1 MCLYVTHLEPE
12 VADKDI
18 VWYKLVKRSKIKGI
32 YKSSF
37 QRFEYIIRR
46 LYTNNINIRFVNKI
60 VKTWCLTYP
69 YLMYSIDEGMFH
81 SYKSRLCPVILSP
94 LPSCALLKCII
105 PKGAYYFEGYFDD
118 SPSYASS
125 QIKILEEIWNGM
137 IMY

>member
-1 MCLYVTHLEPE
+1 MCLYVTHLEPKI
-12 VADKDI
+12 ADKDI
-18 VWYKLVKRSKIKGI
+18 VCYKLVKRTKIKGI

-105 PKGAYYFEGYFDD
+105 PKGAYYFEGYFDN

-125 QIKILEEIWNGM
+125 QIKILEEIK
-137 IMY
+137 I

>member
-1 MCLYVTHLEPE
+1 MCLYITHLEPE
-12 VADKDI
+12 IADKDI
-18 VWYKLVKRSKIKGI
+18 VCYKLVKRTKIKGI

-46 LYTNNINIRFVNKI
+46 LYTNNINIRFINKI

-81 SYKSRLCPVILSP
+81 SYKSRLCPIILSP

-125 QIKILEEIWNGM
+125 QIKILEEI
-137 IMY
+137 

>member
-12 VADKDI
+12 IADKDI
-18 VWYKLVKRSKIKGI
+18 VCYKRVKRTKIKGI
-32 YKSSF
+32 YKSSI
-37 QRFEYIIRR
+37 QGFEYIIRK

-60 VKTWCLTYP
+60 VKTWGLTYP

-105 PKGAYYFEGYFDD
+105 PKGAYYFEGYFDG

-125 QIKILEEIWNGM
+125 QIRILEEIK
-137 IMY
+137 I

>member
-1 MCLYVTHLEPE
+1 MCLYINSLTPKI
-12 VADKDI
+12 ADKDI
-18 VWYKLVKRSKIKGI
+18 VCYKHVKRTKIKGI

-37 QRFEYIIRR
+37 QRFEYIIRK

-125 QIKILEEIWNGM
+125 QIKILEEIK
-137 IMY
+137 I

>member
-12 VADKDI
+12 IADKDI
-18 VWYKLVKRSKIKGI
+18 VCYKLVKRTKIKGI

-69 YLMYSIDEGMFH
+69 YLMYNIDEGMFH
-81 SYKSRLCPVILSP
+81 SYKSNLTPILSP

-118 SPSYASS
+118 SPNYASS
-125 QIKILEEIWNGM
+125 QIKILEEIK
-137 IMY
+137 I

>member
-12 VADKDI
+12 IADKDI
-18 VWYKLVKRSKIKGI
+18 ICYKLVKRTKIKGV

-37 QRFEYIIRR
+37 QRFEYIIRK

-105 PKGAYYFEGYFDD
+105 PKGAYYFEGYFDN

-125 QIKILEEIWNGM
+125 QIKILEEIK
-137 IMY
+137 I